1 MIKENDKV
9 ICMTP
14 DDEETIKKG
23 KEYTVISV
31 EEALDEEFI
40 TVLNDL
46 GDKSEYISTRFK
58 KLDKVYP
65 KESENIEELFSFK
78 AGEKIKIINPDSCE
92 FDPGEILKYEPG
104 TIWEIYEDVTN
115 KKYTIKV
122 KDKRSDCGYGTI
134 FISNIE
140 RLEDEKEDKK
150 IKSILDYTLSELESI
165 VNIKKKILE
174 NEKLIEKYTKQIE
187 EDKKYLE
194 EILCV

>member
-14 DDEETIKKG
+14 DDEGTIKKG

-58 KLDKVYP
+58 KLDEVYP
-65 KESENIEELFSFK
+65 KKSENIEELFSFK

-92 FDPGEILKYEPG
+92 FDPGEILKYKPG

-115 KKYTIKV
+115 EKYTIKV

-194 EILCV
+194 EILCL

>member
-1 MIKENDKV
+1 MKV
-9 ICMTP
+9 RDLLKIVF
-14 DDEETIKKG
+14 DNQYIEFNYIDE
-23 KEYTVISV
+23 
-31 EEALDEEFI
+31 D
-40 TVLNDL
+40 
-46 GDKSEYISTRFK
+46 GDFTAYDRPIY
-58 KLDKVYP
+58 VY

-92 FDPGEILKYEPG
+92 FYPGEILKYEPG

-115 KKYTIKV
+115 KKHTIKV

-174 NEKLIEKYTKQIE
+174 NEKLIEKYMKQIE

>member
-92 FDPGEILKYEPG
+92 FDSGEILKYEPG

-134 FISNIE
+134 FISNIK